1 VDELIIREI
10 DCVDGKRRS
19 VVDAFPD
26 EMVVADRLLT
36 AANSHRIMLD
46 AQRGRLWVSVANG
59 TAEYTAERDVAAR
72 GYRCARL
79 YADIRWTPE
88 PLPSPPPKPAAKG
101 PLTPGA
107 PDYDAEGL
115 CW

>member
-1 VDELIIREI
+1 MGELIIREI
-10 DCVDGKRRS
+10 DCADGKRRS

-26 EMVVADRLLT
+26 EMVVADRLL
-36 AANSHRIMLD
+36 AVVDPHLMMLD
-46 AQRGRLWVSVANG
+46 ARRGRLWVSVANG

-79 YADIRWTPE
+79 YDDIQWTPE
-88 PLPSPPPKPAAKG
+88 PLPAPTPTVAAKG

-107 PDYDAEGL
+107 LDYDEDWM
-115 CW
+115 C